1 MLNFTDIIK
10 GSLINTEFITSVE
23 FYDILFGLIITF
35 IMSLFIFFIYK
46 VTYSG
51 VIYSHNY
58 NVSLVMMALITSLII
73 MTIRSNLVLSLGMV
87 GALSIVRFRTAV
99 KDPLDIVFM
108 FWAIALGITTGA
120 NLYIVSFTG
129 SFFIGV
135 IIVLLLRF
143 KNSNN
148 IFLLVIHY
156 EEEAQESLFRR
167 LGELNYK
174 IKSKTVSLGTV
185 ELTLELKLIGSDTS
199 FVEEIAEIDAV
210 KNVSLVSYNGNFV
223 G

>member
-1 MLNFTDIIK
+1 VLNFTDIIK